1 VNNHKAITHG
11 LSRYPDFVVVQL
23 KLSNGYVSE
32 AGGKNKNKAVS
43 IANDITGV
51 FLF

>member
-1 VNNHKAITHG
+1 VDNQKAITHG
-11 LSRYPDFVVVQL
+11 LGKYPDFVVVQL

-32 AGGKNKNKAVS
+32 AGGKNGNKAVS
-43 IANDITGV
+43 IANGITGV